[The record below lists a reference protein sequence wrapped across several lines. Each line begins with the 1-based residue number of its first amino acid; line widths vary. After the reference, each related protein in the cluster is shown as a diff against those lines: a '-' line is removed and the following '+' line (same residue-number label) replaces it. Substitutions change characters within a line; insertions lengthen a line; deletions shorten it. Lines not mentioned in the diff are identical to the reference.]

1 MNQQPWISSTRNDAT
16 SDETIE
22 VRYPTAL
29 LSVITMAL
37 IFGGIVTCGLMWFL
51 SGQQPASEQNLVR
64 AVGTVVLLVDIGAAI
79 FLRSFLGNTFV
90 RTDDKGVTQRNGFGR
105 EQFVSW
111 DKIARVETQQTAGI
125 VSGFTLFD
133 ASNNAIMKVRPESR
147 PPLDKAK
154 LVAFIEK
161 RLSGHGK
168 PSV

>member
-22 VRYPTAL
+22 VRFPTAL

-37 IFGGIVTCGLMWFL
+37 IFGGILTCGLMWFL

-90 RTDDKGVTQRNGFGR
+90 RADDKGVTRRSGFGR

-125 VSGFTLFD
+125 IIGFTLFD
-133 ASNNAIMKVRPESR
+133 ASNDAIMKVRPESR

-154 LVAFIEK
+154 LVAFIEEK
-161 RLSGHGK
+161 LSERR
-168 PSV
+168 